1 MPIRWNFNDDFSFS
15 NQQFA
20 RIYRFFVVETPVDD
34 VSQRGISFK
43 QRGWNLNSLNAA
55 LKRST
60 AFLKT
65 NWVVSTAK
73 DAENQMKAHKIF
85 DSVRMP
91 IEIAIHT
98 TRNDSNTVGLFYSI
112 RCAFAHGA
120 FSIHTCNGEK
130 YYMLE
135 NKDKGIYK
143 GRIVIKESSLI
154 SIIDTVESEPP
165 KRKEKK
171 KAVKKKEK
179 KKKELLP
186 V

>member
-1 MPIRWNFNDDFSFS
+1 MPINWNFNGDF
-15 NQQFA
+15 NLLDKDFA
-20 RIYRFFVVETPVDD
+20 RIYRFFVIETPVEGI
-34 VSQRGISFK
+34 SKRGISFK

-60 AFLKT
+60 AFLK
-65 NWVVSTAK
+65 NSWHVYTAK
-73 DAENQMKAHKIF
+73 EAENQMRSHDIF
-85 DSVRMP
+85 DSVKMP

-98 TRNDSNTVGLFYSI
+98 SRNDSNTVGLFYSI

-120 FSIHTCNGEK
+120 FSLHTCNSER
-130 YYMLE
+130 YYFLE
-135 NKDKGIYK
+135 NKDKDIYK

-165 KRKEKK
+165 NKKDKK
-171 KAVKKKEK
+171 KIAKKKVV